1 MFIDIVSAS
10 QTLGYLEYV
19 DQFVLTYEIEDIEV
33 DVSQLLDSIQD

>member
-19 DQFVLTYEIEDIEV
+19 DQFTSTYEIEEDVI

>member
-1 MFIDIVSAS
+1 MFSDYVSAD

-19 DQFVLTYEIEDIEV
+19 EQFTSTYEIEDIQV